1 VTGVV
6 WDGASV
12 FFASLIGVASA
23 VRLGLMLSDPR
34 RGRRRGADVVLLLFS
49 TSGAVLVIAAAD
61 ILVLFVG
68 LVLLTVPGYAMPDRR
83 HGHPAAE
90 GAVRRFLLGATSTAT
105 VVYGIA
111 LLYGAIGQTSY
122 AGLGRATQ
130 NPLYLAGLAL
140 VCAGLAAHLVHAA
153 GQRSSI
159 VSTVAT
165 IGALLRFAAATRN
178 GDAALDWE
186 VTFAILGAAALA
198 GTAFASLA
206 ERRLGRLVTYLAIFQ
221 LGYVAI
227 GAAASAAPAAA
238 VATAVYAAVAIGLF
252 SVLSMLPGDDPTLG
266 DLAGLARRRP
276 LLVVALGVLVV
287 GAIGIPPAAGFIG
300 RLSVFEAAVR
310 AQLLW
315 LVVLGALA
323 TVGGAVSYGR
333 IVRACFAPPRLDAVT
348 LPRAH
353 TATAVV
359 LVVALALLLA
369 GIVPGPLLDAAQV
382 VRF

>member
-34 RGRRRGADVVLLLFS
+34 RGRRRGRRRGADVVLLLFS
-49 TSGAVLVIAAAD
+49 TSGAVLAIAAAD

-140 VCAGLAAHLVHAA
+140 VCAGLAAHLV
-153 GQRSSI
+153 R
-159 VSTVAT
+159 
-165 IGALLRFAAATRN
+165 RRR
-178 GDAALDWE
+178 
-186 VTFAILGAAALA
+186 
-198 GTAFASLA
+198 TAFVD
-206 ERRLGRLVTYLAIFQ
+206 R
-221 LGYVAI
+221 
-227 GAAASAAPAAA
+227 
-238 VATAVYAAVAIGLF
+238 
-252 SVLSMLPGDDPTLG
+252 
-266 DLAGLARRRP
+266 ARRSR
-276 LLVVALGVLVV
+276 
-287 GAIGIPPAAGFIG
+287 G
-300 RLSVFEAAVR
+300 R
-310 AQLLW
+310 
-315 LVVLGALA
+315 
-323 TVGGAVSYGR
+323 T
-333 IVRACFAPPRLDAVT
+333 
-348 LPRAH
+348 H
-353 TATAVV
+353 
-359 LVVALALLLA
+359 A
-369 GIVPGPLLDAAQV
+369 GIRAGPPGHHADVPVDQ
-382 VRF
+382 